1 MEVERNDGS
10 RYSRQYDNKKD
21 LLADLD
27 EALDDPQIKQITIKP
42 QLRIPKK
49 RGRK

>member
-1 MEVERNDGS
+1 MEVERNYGTS
-10 RYSRQYDNKKD
+10 YSRQYETKEDLLKD
-21 LLADLD
+21 L
-27 EALDDPQIKQITIKP
+27 EKALDDPQVKKITIKP